1 MIIRRE
7 ESNMKKK
14 IFAVV
19 LIIAGAFT
27 LSPISNRSQAQIMT
41 GSQQFQAS
49 SSLSNGA
56 HSVKGNYP
64 ELNKTSGEKTS
75 EISIISIGDILF
87 HMPEVEAAKE
97 NGNYNFKPMFSDV
110 KDIISSK
117 DVAVANFE
125 STINPN
131 RNLSGYPSF
140 NTPVQ
145 ALDALKDVGLDVL
158 LSDNNHSL
166 DTGVEGIKSTNRF
179 MKQYGFKVVGS
190 GEPNEDKSTIVEKN
204 GIKLGLL
211 SYTYGTNFGKQYSDM
226 INYIDENNIKRDIDA
241 IKSKCDFIIVYLH
254 VGTEYVRTVEPFQ
267 ADLIN
272 NIASMGADAILC
284 SHPHVARKSEVL
296 NVNGREVF
304 VNYSM
309 GNFISNQNSKY
320 TDIGSM
326 VDMKIFKTGNN
337 TQLDYAETI
346 PVYRLRYKSGGK
358 TIFKTV
364 LSSNIENFN
373 KIIGASDISYV
384 KQVSGELAYKYEAT
398 QTASTRK

>member
-1 MIIRRE
+1 
-7 ESNMKKK
+7 MKKK
-14 IFAVV
+14 IFAIV

-27 LSPISNRSQAQIMT
+27 LSPISNRSQAQIIT
-41 GSQQFQAS
+41 DSQQFQAS
-49 SSLSNGA
+49 SSLSNGV
-56 HSVKGNYP
+56 HSVKGNYLD
-64 ELNKTSGEKTS
+64 LNKTSGEKTS
-75 EISIISIGDILF
+75 EVSIISIGDILF

-97 NGNYNFKPMFSDV
+97 NGSYNFKPMFSDV

-241 IKSKCDFIIVYLH
+241 IKSKCDFIIIYLH

-326 VDMKIFKTGNN
+326 VDMKILKTGSN

-384 KQVSGELAYKYEAT
+384 KQVSGELAYKYEAA
-398 QTASTRK
+398 QSASTRK